1 MNNML
6 PDCLPKPHLLPLA
19 FSLLLAVS
27 LQGQTTPYHRDFLFG
42 QNARGSESITAIKTA
57 AAYLPGWGFGFEGD
71 APAVEASSI
80 GGAPFFFSFDAP
92 EGNYKINVTLGAD
105 EPSDT
110 TVKAEL
116 RRLMV
121 ETAAAPADGSV
132 TKTFIVN
139 VRTPALSTGGVV
151 QLKAPR
157 ESEQESRDWDSR
169 ITLEFDGTHPSVR
182 RITVDRIDVP
192 TIYLLGDSTVCDQ
205 MGEPYA
211 SWGQM
216 LPVFFKPTVAI
227 ANHAESGETVAA
239 SNARHRFDKILS
251 LIKPGD
257 VFIVQFGHNDMKEK
271 AKDPDAPMKYKQGL
285 IAWANAIKAKGATAI
300 IVTPMN
306 RHTFVDGHVVNS
318 LEEYPQL
325 AREAAAETGAALID
339 LNAQSK
345 ILYEAFG
352 EKGSL
357 HLFEHNAD
365 YTQMDGTH
373 HSPFGAYELAKLIVQ
388 GLIDD
393 KLPVAQQ
400 VLNGWKFFDPAH
412 PDAESDFHVP
422 PSTTFA
428 SAKPLG
434 S

>member
-1 MNNML
+1 MSPNR
-6 PDCLPKPHLLPLA
+6 LPKPYL
-19 FSLLLAVS
+19 FLLASAFLSVGAAYP
-27 LQGQTTPYHRDFLFG
+27 QVPQYHRDFIFG
-42 QNARGSESITAIKTA
+42 QDARASESVTAIKTS

-80 GGAPFFFSFDAP
+80 GGTPFFFSFDAP
-92 EGNYKINVTLGAD
+92 EGNYKVTVTLGAD

-121 ETAAAPADGSV
+121 ETAAAPVGGSV

-139 VRTPALSTGGVV
+139 VRTPALPTGGVV
-151 QLKAPR
+151 QLKGPR

-169 ITLEFDGTHPSVR
+169 ITLEFDGTHPGVR
-182 RITVDRIDVP
+182 RITVDRVDLP

-216 LPVFFKPTVAI
+216 LPAFFKPTIAI

-271 AKDPDAPMKYKQGL
+271 AKDPDSPMKYKQGL
-285 IAWANAIKAKGATAI
+285 IAWANAIKVKGATPV

-306 RHTFVDGHVVNS
+306 RHTFVGGHVVNS

-345 ILYEAFG
+345 TLYETFG

-400 VLNGWKFFDPAH
+400 VVDGWKPFNPAH

-428 SAKPLG
+428 TAKPLG
-434 S
+434 N